1 MKIKILIT
9 GAGGSASIGL
19 TRCLKNY
26 FPKAKIIG
34 VESDL
39 FNSTL
44 SETNITYL
52 IPRVSDENYIKVLN
66 HIILKEK
73 IDFLYP
79 QTDSEISA
87 IAKNIR
93 KIQCKTLI
101 PSFKIISTC
110 QNKYKLNQH
119 LFAKKIPV
127 PKTSLIKTS
136 KDLKNAIKHKL
147 FWLRNITG
155 AGAKGAFLA
164 ENFEQATWWI
174 NFQKGLGHFTASE
187 YMPGDNY
194 GCDLL
199 FADGKLIFSQIK
211 RRLEYILSKANVVGI
226 TGTTGI
232 LETISTKF
240 YLNDISERAVT
251 TLDNNISGAFS
262 VDIKCNLLS
271 KPYVTEINPGR
282 FLSSSMHLFAETKF
296 PAPALV
302 ILIANNQK
310 LPSFPKRNPIKG
322 GAILVRQ
329 LDRKPATVSL
339 KSLNR
344 LKKRLERKH
353 YVKLET

>member
-1 MKIKILIT
+1 MKMKNLIT

-39 FNSTL
+39 FNSAL
-44 SETNITYL
+44 SETNSTYL
-52 IPRVSDENYIKVLN
+52 IPRASDKDYIKVLN

-73 IDFLYP
+73 IDFLYT

-110 QNKYKLNQH
+110 QNKYKLNKH
-119 LFAKKIPV
+119 LFAKGIPV
-127 PKTSLIKTS
+127 PKTILIKTS
-136 KDLKNAIKHKL
+136 SDLKNATKYKL
-147 FWLRNITG
+147 FWLRNVTG

-164 ENFEQATWWI
+164 ENFEQAIWWI
-174 NFQKGLGHFTASE
+174 NFQNGWGHFTASE
-187 YMPGDNY
+187 YMPEDNY

-199 FADGKLIFSQIK
+199 FAGGKLVFSQIK
-211 RRLEYILSKANVVGI
+211 RRLEYVLSKANIVGI

-232 LETISTKF
+232 LETVSTKF
-240 YLNDISERAVT
+240 DLNDISERAVT
-251 TLDNNISGAFS
+251 LLDNNISGAFS
-262 VDIKCNLLS
+262 VDIKCDSLS

-302 ILIANNQK
+302 ILVANDQK
-310 LPSFPKRNPIKG
+310 LHSFPKRNPIKG
-322 GAILVRQ
+322 GTILIRQ
-329 LDRKPATVSL
+329 LDRKPATVNL
-339 KSLNR
+339 KNHNR
-344 LKKRLERKH
+344 LRKKFERKH